1 MEGGKRERG
10 GGRRGERE
18 GAVLSLVG
26 TTVHSQLTGL
36 DIEKL

>member
-1 MEGGKRERG
+1 MEGGKRER

-36 DIEKL
+36 DMEKL